1 MPSFD
6 IVSKTDLAEVDNA
19 INSAMREITARYD
32 FKNSQSKISRES
44 DEIELMAEDQYKID
58 QVQQIFR
65 THLVK
70 RKVST
75 GAFDFSKIE
84 DAKGGMLRQK
94 SPIIQGIDKD
104 ISQIINKTIKNS
116 KLKVQVSIRGDELR
130 VSSNKRDLLQKT
142 IEMTK
147 ELDIKQPLQFINF
160 RDWIGINIS

>member
-19 INSAMREITARYD
+19 INSAMREITTRYD

-44 DEIELMAEDQYKID
+44 DEIELIAEDQYKID

-75 GAFDFSKIE
+75 GAFDFLKIE

-94 SPIIQGIDKD
+94 SKIIQGIDRE
-104 ISQIINKTIKNS
+104 ISQKINKIIKNS
-116 KLKVQVSIRGDELR
+116 KFKVQFAIRGEELR
-130 VSSNKRDLLQKT
+130 ITGAKRDVLQEVIQT
-142 IEMTK
+142 IKNLE
-147 ELDIKQPLQFINF
+147 IKQPLQFINF
-160 RDWIGINIS
+160 RD

>member
-19 INSAMREITARYD
+19 INSAMREITSRYD

-75 GAFDFSKIE
+75 GAFEFAKIE

-94 SPIIQGIDKD
+94 SKIIQGIDRE
-104 ISQIINKTIKNS
+104 ISQKINKIIKNS
-116 KLKVQVSIRGDELR
+116 KFKVQFSIRGEELR
-130 VSSNKRDLLQKT
+130 VTGAKRDVLQEVIQT
-142 IEMTK
+142 IKNLE
-147 ELDIKQPLQFINF
+147 IKQPLQFINF
-160 RDWIGINIS
+160 RD

>member
-75 GAFDFSKIE
+75 GAFEFAKIE

-94 SPIIQGIDKD
+94 SKIVQGIERE
-104 ISQIINKTIKNS
+104 ISQKINKVIKDS
-116 KLKVQVSIRGDELR
+116 KLKLQVAIRGEEIR
-130 VSSNKRDLLQKT
+130 VSGQKRDKLQEAIQIIKD
-142 IEMTK
+142 M
-147 ELDIKQPLQFINF
+147 DIKQPLQFINF
-160 RDWIGINIS
+160 RD

>member
-19 INSAMREITARYD
+19 INTAMREITTRYD

-75 GAFDFSKIE
+75 GAFAFSKIE

-94 SPIIQGIDKD
+94 SKIVQGIDRE
-104 ISQIINKTIKNS
+104 ISQKINKIIKNS
-116 KLKVQVSIRGDELR
+116 KFKVQFSIRGEELR
-130 VSSNKRDLLQKT
+130 ITGAKRDVLQEVIQT
-142 IEMTK
+142 IKNLE
-147 ELDIKQPLQFINF
+147 IKQPLQFINF
-160 RDWIGINIS
+160 RD

>member
-94 SPIIQGIDKD
+94 SKIIQGIDRE
-104 ISQIINKTIKNS
+104 ISQKINKIIKNS
-116 KLKVQVSIRGDELR
+116 KFKVQFTIRGEELR
-130 VSSNKRDLLQKT
+130 ITGAKRDVLQEVILT
-142 IEMTK
+142 IKNLE
-147 ELDIKQPLQFINF
+147 IKQPLQFINF
-160 RDWIGINIS
+160 RD

>member
-6 IVSKTDLAEVDNA
+6 IVSKIDLAEVDNA
-19 INSAMREITARYD
+19 INSAMREITTRFD

-75 GAFDFSKIE
+75 GAFDFSKIQ

-94 SPIIQGIDKD
+94 SKIIQGIDRE
-104 ISQIINKTIKNS
+104 ISQQINKIIKNS
-116 KLKVQVSIRGDELR
+116 KFKVQFSIRGEELR
-130 VSSNKRDLLQKT
+130 ITGAKRDVLQEVIQT
-142 IEMTK
+142 IKNLE
-147 ELDIKQPLQFINF
+147 IKQPLQFINF
-160 RDWIGINIS
+160 RD

>member
-19 INSAMREITARYD
+19 LNSAMREISTRYD
-32 FKNSQSKISRES
+32 FKNSQSKIIRES
-44 DEIELMAEDQYKID
+44 DEIELVAEDQYKIE

-84 DAKGGMLRQK
+84 DARGGMLRQK
-94 SPIIQGIDKD
+94 SKIIQGIDKEL
-104 ISQIINKTIKNS
+104 SQKINKIIKNS
-116 KLKVQVSIRGDELR
+116 KFKVQFSIRGEELR
-130 VSSNKRDLLQKT
+130 ITGAKRDVLQEVIQT
-142 IEMTK
+142 IKNLE
-147 ELDIKQPLQFINF
+147 IKQPLQFINF
-160 RDWIGINIS
+160 RD

>member
-6 IVSKTDLAEVDNA
+6 IVSKTELAEVDNA

-44 DEIELMAEDQYKID
+44 DEVELMAEDQYKID

-94 SPIIQGIDKD
+94 SKIIQGIDKE
-104 ISQIINKTIKNS
+104 ISQKINKIIKNS
-116 KLKVQVSIRGDELR
+116 KFKVQFSIRGEELR
-130 VSSNKRDLLQKT
+130 ITGAKRDVLQEVIQT
-142 IEMTK
+142 IK
-147 ELDIKQPLQFINF
+147 NLDIKQPLQFINF
-160 RDWIGINIS
+160 RD

>member
-19 INSAMREITARYD
+19 INSAMREITTRYD

-75 GAFDFSKIE
+75 GAFEFSKIE

-94 SPIIQGIDKD
+94 SKIIQGIDRE
-104 ISQIINKTIKNS
+104 ISQKINKIIKNS
-116 KLKVQVSIRGDELR
+116 KFKVQFSIRGEELR
-130 VSSNKRDLLQKT
+130 VTGAKRDVLQEVIQT
-142 IEMTK
+142 IKNLE
-147 ELDIKQPLQFINF
+147 IKQPLQFINF
-160 RDWIGINIS
+160 RD